1 MAGTKVWTIGEVLT
15 ASALNGNFTKL
26 PYASSAF
33 TYTQAAVIS
42 PNSTAVTAVAFPAS
56 RFAVAP
62 LVTVST
68 TDRYLTAYVSAITS
82 GTATISGTSYNGVT
96 RVGGGGNAPTVGTN
110 SGYYAWTTS
119 NANVYYQTASTG
131 PAGYLSTNINMFV
144 KTNGTVGSNSD
155 AGNVVTI
162 YTVWD
167 EIPNGLTVSAGSAT
181 TVTIRPPE
189 VTNIG
194 NTWGTISI
202 SGTSSGS

>member
-82 GTATISGTSYNGVT
+82 ATATIGLSNNGNGSSTANVIVSGIALQMTSGT
-96 RVGGGGNAPTVGTN
+96 A
-110 SGYYAWTTS
+110 
-119 NANVYYQTASTG
+119 
-131 PAGYLSTNINMFV
+131 AG
-144 KTNGTVGSNSD
+144 
-155 AGNVVTI
+155 
-162 YTVWD
+162 
-167 EIPNGLTVSAGSAT
+167 
-181 TVTIRPPE
+181 
-189 VTNIG
+189 
-194 NTWGTISI
+194 
-202 SGTSSGS
+202 